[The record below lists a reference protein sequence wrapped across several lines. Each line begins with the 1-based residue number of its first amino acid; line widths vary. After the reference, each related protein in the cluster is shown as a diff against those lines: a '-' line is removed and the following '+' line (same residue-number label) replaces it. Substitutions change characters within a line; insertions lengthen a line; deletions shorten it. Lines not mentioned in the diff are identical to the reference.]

1 MFSRAAF
8 LFKRSGPQ
16 RSDLGFLVRSAGIEP
31 ATF

>member
-8 LFKRSGPQ
+8 PIKRSDQQ